1 MPEQLPVK
9 YEQGGHRPFAP
20 DDTLPSVVLALLQ
33 RIRPGLGI
41 EIIDNGDGTLTIQNS
56 CCDTPPPNGSAHTL
70 TMTPVLANI
79 LEGND
84 ACWTVTLNAPVAGAP
99 LNIAFALAGDEQ
111 SAHSYPAPTATFAI
125 GAQSA
130 TVCVPTLDDAI
141 DEPIRLL
148 ILQPVFTQ
156 RLTGWMPP
164 GNHIDTIHVLDNDG
178 GGDAGYTIVSMTPPS
193 ATIIEG
199 RAACWDIVLDR
210 AVTQTPLTVSL
221 AFSGD
226 EQAQHAYPTP
236 TLTIPVGAFGGPVC
250 VITIDD
256 TVVEADRSLTLT
268 AFTDALISA
277 VPAPSTITVRD
288 NDSTIVPPGIPP
300 GAFTESGGTC
310 FSTAGG
316 RIEESVVFELNG
328 DIYMS
333 TSLAIGGIVGNW
345 LGTSPFNPADFE
357 VYCASNND
365 GDPQATWLSLG
376 SRRVF
381 IWFANDANGSGPDS
395 KFCGGR
401 IRIRRISD
409 GALISDEAMSGDQL
423 VSGAECP

>member
-20 DDTLPSVVLALLQ
+20 DDTLPPVVLALLQ

-56 CCDTPPPNGSAHTL
+56 CCDTPPPNGSVHTL

-84 ACWTVTLNAPVAGAP
+84 ACWTLTLNAPVADAP
-99 LNIAFALAGDEQ
+99 LNVAFTLAGDEQ
-111 SAHSYPAPTATFAI
+111 AAHSYPAPSAIFGI
-125 GAQSA
+125 GAQSV
-130 TVCVPTLDDAI
+130 TVCVPTLDDAVA
-141 DEPIRLL
+141 EPTRQL
-148 ILQPVFTQ
+148 ILQPIFAA
-156 RLTGWMPP
+156 RLTGWTPP
-164 GNHIDTIHVLDNDG
+164 GNQIDTVQVLDNDG
-178 GGDAGYTIVSMTPPS
+178 GGDAGYSIVSVTPP
-193 ATIIEG
+193 AAIITEG
-199 RAACWDIVLDR
+199 QAACWDVVLNR
-210 AVTQTPLTVSL
+210 AVTQGPLIVSL

-226 EQAQHAYPTP
+226 EQVQHAYPTP
-236 TLTIPVGAFGGPVC
+236 TLTIPVGALGGPVC
-250 VITIDD
+250 VITTDD
-256 TVVEADRSLTLT
+256 AIVGADRLLTLT
-268 AFTDALISA
+268 AFTDARVTA
-277 VPAPSTITVRD
+277 VPAPSSITVRD
-288 NDSTIVPPGIPP
+288 NDSTTRPPGIPP
-300 GAFTESGGTC
+300 GAFTDSGATC
-310 FSTAGG
+310 YSTAAG
-316 RIEESVVFELNG
+316 RIEEAVVFELNG
-328 DIYMS
+328 DIFMS
-333 TSLAIGGIVGNW
+333 TSLAIGSVVGNW
-345 LGTSPFNPADFE
+345 LGTSSFNPADFE
-357 VYCASNND
+357 VYCTSNND

-409 GALISDEAMSGDQL
+409 GVLISDEAMSGDQL